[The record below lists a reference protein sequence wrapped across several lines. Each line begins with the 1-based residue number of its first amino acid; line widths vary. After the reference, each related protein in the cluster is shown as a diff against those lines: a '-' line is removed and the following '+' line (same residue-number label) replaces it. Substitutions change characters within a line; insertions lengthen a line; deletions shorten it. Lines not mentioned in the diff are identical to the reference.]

1 MDTFTRVKEEL
12 AARPKT
18 WLVTG
23 AAGFIGSNIVE
34 ALLSLGQRVIGLDNF
49 LTGYPH
55 NLDSVLASVEGA
67 NRFTFIEGDIRD
79 IDTCRKACKDVDVVL
94 HQAALGSVPRS
105 INDPLTTHQINA
117 DGTLHMLLA
126 AREARVGRFV
136 FASSSSVYGDH
147 PDLPKVEDVVGTPLS
162 PYAIAKRASE
172 HYAQT
177 FHRHYGLETVGLRY
191 FNVFGRRQDPNGAY
205 AAVIPKWISGMYH
218 GEPCYINGDGKT
230 SRDFCHVSNVVAAN
244 ILAAVAP
251 SEAAGHVFNIACG
264 EQMTLEELFDA
275 IKAGLK
281 AFRPEVETVRPSYR
295 EFRSGDILHSLADT
309 SKARKLLGYVPVT
322 KAREGLVETVQW
334 YVQDLMRKAAS

>member
-1 MDTFTRVKEEL
+1 MDTYTRAKEEL
-12 AARPKT
+12 TEHPKT

-34 ALLSLGQRVIGLDNF
+34 TLLSLGQQVVGLDNF
-49 LTGYPH
+49 LTGHPH
-55 NLDSVLASVEGA
+55 NLDGVLAHSREPQ
-67 NRFTFIEGDIRD
+67 RFTFIEGDIRD
-79 IDTCRKACKDVDVVL
+79 LDTCREACKNVDVVL

-126 AREARVGRFV
+126 ARDAKAGRFV

-147 PDLPKVEDVVGTPLS
+147 PGLPKVEDVVGTPLS
-162 PYAIAKRASE
+162 PYAIAKRSAE

-177 FHRHYGLETVGLRY
+177 FHRHYGMETVGLRY
-191 FNVFGRRQDPNGAY
+191 FNVFGSRQDPNGAY
-205 AAVIPKWISGMYH
+205 AAVIPRWISGMYR
-218 GEPCYINGDGKT
+218 GEPCCIFGDGKT

-264 EQMTLEELFDA
+264 EQMTLDELFDA

-281 AFRPEVETVRPSYR
+281 PFRPEVETIRPSYND
-295 EFRSGDILHSLADT
+295 FRSGDIHHSLADT
-309 SKARKLLGYVPVT
+309 SKARRLLGYVPIIR
-322 KAREGLVETVQW
+322 AREGLAETVQW
-334 YVQDLMRKAAS
+334 YVGALQRAAAS

>member
-1 MDTFTRVKEEL
+1 MDTYSRAKEQL
-12 AARPKT
+12 AAHPRT

-34 ALLSLGQRVIGLDNF
+34 TLLSLGQRVVGLDNF
-49 LTGYPH
+49 LTGHPQ
-55 NLDSVLASVEGA
+55 NLDEVLARAE
-67 NRFTFIEGDIRD
+67 RPQDFTFIEGDIRD
-79 IDTCRKACKDVDVVL
+79 LDVCREACKGVDVVL

-105 INDPLTTHQINA
+105 INDPLTTHLINA

-126 AREARVGRFV
+126 AREAKISRFV

-147 PDLPKVEDVVGTPLS
+147 PGLPKVEEVVGTPLS

-177 FHRHYGLETVGLRY
+177 FHRHYGMETVGLRY

-251 SEAAGHVFNIACG
+251 AEAAGHVFNVACG
-264 EQMTLEELFDA
+264 EQMTLDELFDA

-281 AFRPEVETVRPSYR
+281 AFRPDVETIRPAYR
-295 EFRSGDILHSLADT
+295 DFRSGDIHHSLADT
-309 SKARKLLGYVPVT
+309 SKARKLLGYVPVL
-322 KAREGLVETVQW
+322 KAQDGLAETVQW
-334 YVQDLMRKAAS
+334 YVQNLMGETAN